1 MLRASN
7 HVLAGVDVLMHATRL
22 AIFSDAYTDKELDAI
37 RVLIDMDIESWLSPA
52 SECAGWGMAR
62 EAGRLAFLV
71 LFASVTGA
79 GSAQLTEPIK
89 IASFDSVIRGFTA
102 DSKHVIATADRDADG
117 GDELFRVSVDGSEP
131 LEKLSSSVPE
141 DRRGVRFPAMSPNGA
156 YVAYLHDVNEIGSN
170 ELWIVAT
177 DGSMPATR
185 IATFV
190 GTDYSSWGTS
200 FPAIQFTPDS
210 GRIVFRGRIAPDG
223 TDNLWTAAIATATTI
238 TRLSWTGVAH
248 GRIRDFLVSP
258 GGTGIVFESEE
269 MSGAVPYGVLWG
281 RAFAEGS
288 PVRLSG
294 QGAVAGEASASLAMF
309 VPGTADLVFVAF
321 TRSPLSTSVWR
332 SSIVGGL
339 PVRFGLEPGT
349 VISQFCAIS
358 QDGAILFLRGGT
370 TANFFSSLFA
380 ANLETSEAV
389 KAFET
394 PGSTGF
400 VECGK
405 LTKRAPL
412 YFEFV
417 ACPQG
422 TTAPCNLH
430 QSTRTGSSVAQVL
443 TGVRDG
449 RASSSQLRGDPI
461 ESSAIRIQE
470 VSGSNNEL
478 FELRA
483 MDRATGLSWP
493 LLTARNPARYF
504 GGFPEFPTNSVKVTD
519 HQAVFVSSHDDED
532 ATTKS
537 LWATDRSGGVSR
549 KLTGALPAGQGVKT
563 PVDPASF
570 ARPSFW
576 VSPDGR
582 WALFVANKEQ
592 PDTYET
598 WSARLLPDI
607 LNIDRNQDRPT
618 VDALSDG
625 LYIMR
630 YMFGA
635 DSDVQFGGDFR
646 STATRTKLQAVAH
659 LRSIAHKLDV
669 DGDGDVLY
677 SSDGLLI
684 VRRLLGFAG
693 EALVSGLPNL
703 LSSPELIQTR
713 IDALLDLSEV
723 TPLKS
728 PTP

>member
-1 MLRASN
+1 MK
-7 HVLAGVDVLMHATRL
+7 
-22 AIFSDAYTDKELDAI
+22 IK
-37 RVLIDMDIESWLSPA
+37 SWLGQA
-52 SECAGWGMAR
+52 NKAAGWRDAQAV
-62 EAGRLAFLV
+62 AGLVFVVLLALV
-71 LFASVTGA
+71 TDSA
-79 GSAQLTEPIK
+79 GAQLIEPTK
-89 IASFDSVIRGFTA
+89 IAPFDSVVRGFTA
-102 DSKHVIATADRDADG
+102 DGKYAIATANRDTDG
-117 GDELFRVSVDGSEP
+117 GDELFRISVDGKDAP
-131 LEKLSSSVPE
+131 EKLSISVPAN
-141 DRRGVRFPAMSPNGA
+141 RRGVSFQVMSPNGI
-156 YVAYLHDVNEIGSN
+156 YVAYLHDASETGSN

-185 IATFV
+185 IATFI
-190 GTDYSSWGTS
+190 GTDYSSRGTS
-200 FPAIQFTPDS
+200 FPAIQFAPDS
-210 GRIVFRGRIAPDG
+210 GRIVFRGRLAPNGADDIWIAAVSTPF
-223 TDNLWTAAIATATTI
+223 TAS
-238 TRLSWTGVAH
+238 RLSGTGVVH

-269 MSGAVPYGVLWG
+269 MSGTAPYGVLWG
-281 RAFAEGS
+281 KAFAEGS

-294 QGAVAGEASASLAMF
+294 QGAVSGEASASLVMF

-339 PVRFGLEPGT
+339 PVRLGLEPGT

-358 QDGAILFLRGGT
+358 EDGAVLFLRGGT
-370 TANFFSSLFA
+370 TANFYSSLFA

-394 PGSTGF
+394 PSSTGF

-422 TTAPCNLH
+422 ATAPCNLH
-430 QSTRTGSSVAQVL
+430 QSTLTGSSVAQVL
-443 TGVRDG
+443 TDVRNG

-483 MDRATGLSWP
+483 MDRATGLSWQ

-504 GGFPEFPTNSVKVTD
+504 GGFPEFPTYSVKVTD
-519 HQAVFVSSHDDED
+519 HQAVFVSSHDDVD

-549 KLTGALPAGQGVKT
+549 KLTGTLPAGQGVKT
-563 PVDPASF
+563 VVAASF
-570 ARPSFW
+570 AFPSFW

-592 PDTYET
+592 PGTYET

-607 LNIDRNQDRPT
+607 LNIDRNPDRPT

-635 DSDVQFGGDFR
+635 DSDSLYGGDFR
-646 STATRTKLQAVAH
+646 PTATRTKLQATAH

-723 TPLKS
+723 TPPKS